1 MTTKPIGLYV
11 HTPFCVRKCNYCDF
25 CSYPTADAE
34 WRDNYLDTLVAE
46 IDSYKGR
53 GLSVDTVFFGGG
65 TPSLLSPREFEKIC
79 DHINSAFALL
89 PETEFTIEANPK
101 TLSLQN
107 LLAYKSCGVNRVS
120 MGVQSIHENELK
132 FLGRIH
138 NRADAF
144 ESYKLLRASGIENVN
159 LDLMYGIPG
168 QSVDNFSK
176 TLDEILSLSPEHIS
190 LYGLILEE
198 GTPFWSVKDELPIP
212 SEDSEC
218 DMYYMAQD
226 KLSAYG
232 YSHYEISNYAKAGY
246 ECRHNLKYWRC
257 DEYIGVGV
265 SAYSCLDGYRF
276 GNSSDISEYLSAE
289 REKYKYR
296 EEIDESAAAYEFVM
310 LALRLRE
317 GFSLTDYKNKFGR
330 DFIDESRRSKIKELE
345 ELGYIRLISD
355 RIGLTDKG
363 FYISNRILTDL
374 L

>member
-1 MTTKPIGLYV
+1 
-11 HTPFCVRKCNYCDF
+11 
-25 CSYPTADAE
+25 
-34 WRDNYLDTLVAE
+34 
-46 IDSYKGR
+46 
-53 GLSVDTVFFGGG
+53 
-65 TPSLLSPREFEKIC
+65 
-79 DHINSAFALL
+79 
-89 PETEFTIEANPK
+89 
-101 TLSLQN
+101 
-107 LLAYKSCGVNRVS
+107 
-120 MGVQSIHENELK
+120 
-132 FLGRIH
+132 
-138 NRADAF
+138 
-144 ESYKLLRASGIENVN
+144 
-159 LDLMYGIPG
+159 MYGIPG
-168 QSVDNFSK
+168 QSVDSFSK

-198 GTPFWSVKDELPIP
+198 GTPFWSIKDELPIP

-265 SAYSCLDGYRF
+265 SAYSCLGGYRF
-276 GNSSDISEYLSAE
+276 GNSSDINEYLSAE